1 MTGERRG
8 LRQGK
13 KKWHFEKTSLL
24 RRILD
29 AQEAAI
35 TRRIDW
41 AITAVACVV
50 LLCLHIALY
59 RHSGA
64 FWRDETYTLHLAQAP
79 SWETMWSLL
88 GKDSAP
94 ALMFGSVRLWIAAGP
109 GATDEGLRLFGML
122 VSLAIMASLFVSC
135 WTFTARVPL
144 VGTALVLFSGA
155 VFYYGSS
162 LRAYGL
168 AVLLIMPC
176 CAAFW
181 RVCLQ
186 PSRWNVLA
194 SLILAVLAGHASY
207 QNSYLLL
214 AIGLAGASVCGV
226 CRLWKRS
233 ILVLTICFIA
243 ALSMLVYLPAIR
255 EYRDASHVQR
265 FDLEMSVVGGEL
277 AGAISMGSSLLPYA
291 WFVVASSSSI
301 CLLVQIVGCFRR
313 RSVASA
319 TPCLPL
325 YLAMVAILATTVGL
339 GFLKMEGIFPY
350 PWHYVPLIALAGLVI
365 EVAFQSQQERLW
377 VWGARAAI
385 ACLMVTL
392 SLPVL
397 WEHAHLRRSN
407 FDCIG
412 AVLAE
417 KAGPNDFILVYP
429 YSMAP
434 GFKYYWR
441 VGTPWNTLPLTSTD
455 LEVALNGSPYIK
467 RLMSSPDAITP
478 TLEKI
483 KRTLA
488 SGHRLFIVGNLSV
501 LPANAVPPRLPPA
514 PLSRTG
520 WTSSPYLQVWSM
532 QVGYFLRRHAKQ
544 VQRVPVDVPQPVNKL
559 ENLPVICVEGWRDG

>member
-1 MTGERRG
+1 MTGDTRG

-13 KKWHFEKTSLL
+13 KKWHFQKTSLL

-29 AQEAAI
+29 AQEPAAI

-64 FWRDETYTLHLAQAP
+64 FWRDEACTLYVAKAP
-79 SWETMWSLL
+79 SWETMWSWM

-109 GATDEGLRLFGML
+109 GATDEGLRLLGTL
-122 VSLAIMASLFVSC
+122 VSLGVMASLFVSC
-135 WTFTARVPL
+135 WMFTARVPL

-168 AVLLIMPC
+168 AILLIMPC

-181 RVCLQ
+181 RVCLR
-186 PSRWNVLA
+186 PSRGNVLA
-194 SLILAVLAGHASY
+194 SLILAVLAGHTSY

-214 AIGLAGASVCGV
+214 AIGLAAASVCGV

-243 ALSMLVYLPAIR
+243 ALSMLVYLPTIR
-255 EYRDASHVQR
+255 AYRDASHVQR
-265 FDLEMSVVGGEL
+265 FDLGMSVVGGEL
-277 AGAISMGSSLLPYA
+277 AGAISMGSPLLPYA
-291 WFVVASSSSI
+291 WLVVASSSSV
-301 CLLVQIVGCFRR
+301 CLLVQIVGYFRR
-313 RSVASA
+313 RSVAGA

-325 YLAMVAILATTVGL
+325 YLAMVAIIATTVCL
-339 GFLKMEGIFPY
+339 GFLTVGGLFAF
-350 PWHYVPLIALAGLVI
+350 PWHYAPLIALAGIVV
-365 EVAFQSQQERLW
+365 EVAFQSQQKRLW

-407 FDCIG
+407 FRLHRRRARREGWARRLCPAISLRHGPAMSCRMREVPTTRPWPSLMAESDSENINPA
-412 AVLAE
+412 AVLMSPHRFQMLGGASSL
-417 KAGPNDFILVYP
+417 AAFLPNRNSCCRSEGIR
-429 YSMAP
+429 MA
-434 GFKYYWR
+434 
-441 VGTPWNTLPLTSTD
+441 
-455 LEVALNGSPYIK
+455 
-467 RLMSSPDAITP
+467 
-478 TLEKI
+478 
-483 KRTLA
+483 
-488 SGHRLFIVGNLSV
+488 
-501 LPANAVPPRLPPA
+501 
-514 PLSRTG
+514 TG
-520 WTSSPYLQVWSM
+520 WPTASAAV
-532 QVGYFLRRHAKQ
+532 
-544 VQRVPVDVPQPVNKL
+544 
-559 ENLPVICVEGWRDG
+559 